1 MIKTKTYRVIASE
14 THIYSQLIEAKDE
27 PQARSLFMELMQSGL
42 EADDTDHFQIDFI
55 EEEV

>member
-1 MIKTKTYRVIASE
+1 
-14 THIYSQLIEAKDE
+14 
-27 PQARSLFMELMQSGL
+27 MELMQSGL